1 MPDNR
6 LDEQFVNHAW
16 EQMQQL
22 LDQEMPVQEKRR
34 RGAFWWWLLPLF
46 LLGVSAGSIWWWHHH
61 QDTPPALPAKAK
73 PQPNTPVAQA
83 PAAQETSS
91 SVGTT
96 TSRNASSGHAPAKP
110 NTEVM
115 HVPSVPLVESS
126 AVHPNEDQPT
136 DNSSSAGE
144 AGIKTDLPT
153 ASNQEATTANSR
165 LLTDTP
171 DASAPMLKE
180 LPDETTVSST
190 PAPMTYNW
198 LPTNTPQ
205 LLLRTATPEPIMVQ
219 PHPQVSNWRWG
230 ATTGFQLR
238 NAIEPSGYTAGLVLD
253 VPLRGRQW
261 VLQTGANWIGQRR
274 PIERQE
280 SEMMQAER
288 VGNEPVFGPSAVPQP
303 AEPVAFSM
311 TARQLAV
318 PFAFVYRPTARWG
331 LEAGWQTAYLLQVSR
346 LEGERGFLSRTD
358 NSPITMDQ
366 STVRNF
372 LYNFADA
379 PGNRLKISETR
390 RVEMSALL
398 GVHWYPSERWSWRL
412 QYQHGMT
419 DMIKNP
425 NFQSFNRR
433 VQLSAVRYFR

>member
-22 LDQEMPVQEKRR
+22 LDQEMPVQQKRR
-34 RGAFWWWLLPLF
+34 RGAIWWWLLPLF

-61 QDTPPALPAKAK
+61 QDTPPALPTKAK
-73 PQPNTPVAQA
+73 LQPNTPVAQV
-83 PAAQETSS
+83 PAAQEGPSS
-91 SVGTT
+91 H
-96 TSRNASSGHAPAKP
+96 NASSRHAPATP
-110 NTEVM
+110 NAEVVQ
-115 HVPSVPLVESS
+115 VPSASSVESS
-126 AVHPNEDQPT
+126 AVHTNGNQT
-136 DNSSSAGE
+136 MANSASADE
-144 AGIKTDLPT
+144 SVIQADIPVV
-153 ASNQEATTANSR
+153 ANQEVTTANSR

-171 DASAPMLKE
+171 NASTPMLKE
-180 LPDETTVSST
+180 LPDETTMRSAPT
-190 PAPMTYNW
+190 PMTYDW

-205 LLLRTATPEPIMVQ
+205 LLLRTASTEPITVQ
-219 PHPQVSNWRWG
+219 PHPQVSNWCWG
-230 ATTGFQLR
+230 ATAGFQLR

-274 PIERQE
+274 PLERQE

-303 AEPVAFSM
+303 SEPVAFSM

-318 PFAFVYRPTARWG
+318 PVALVYRPTARWG
-331 LEAGWQTAYLLQVSR
+331 VEAGWQTAYLLQISR
-346 LEGERGFLSRTD
+346 LEGQRGFLSRTD

-372 LYNFADA
+372 IYNFADA
-379 PGNRLKISETR
+379 PGNRLNIAETR